1 LKIFHLSKIKNFL
14 GFNID
19 LLDNNM
25 LLYKMLK
32 KTILLL
38 LTLLSSTLIAQKTA
52 IVRGNVYDKANGQ
65 PIPYANV
72 LLRGTNLG
80 ATTDVQGFFQINNA
94 PVGEQTLFVS
104 FVGFDSLEL
113 KLPLP
118 EGSITYRSLYISE
131 VAKSLDVVEVS
142 GRREK
147 ARTTAQVSQI
157 TLTAKQIKTMPSTG
171 GAPDIAQYLPLL
183 PGVISS
189 GDQGGQIYI
198 RGGSPVQNK
207 ILLDGMTIY
216 NPFHSIGFFSV
227 FETETIRS
235 ADVLTGGFN
244 AEYGGRV
251 SAVVDIK
258 TREGNKKRLAGLVSA
273 SPFQAKALIEGPIV
287 KLKNDEGGSMSFLLT
302 GKKSLLPETGA
313 SLYKYA
319 SRDSS
324 GLPFDY
330 KDVYGKVSLVSS
342 NGSKVNLFGF
352 NFSDRVNY
360 ANIADLNWKTKGYG
374 ANFSLIPSGM
384 KMLVGGSLTYS
395 KYDIS
400 LQEAD
405 PSPRKSGITSFSAL
419 VDFTI
424 FGNNSELKYGAEIS
438 GFSTKVAFNNPLGF
452 TYKQEENT
460 TEIAAF
466 AHYRKVL
473 NKLVLEPSIRFQN
486 YSALGESV
494 IEPRFAAKLN
504 ISDKLRFKF
513 SGGLYSQNL
522 ISTVSEKDI
531 VNLFVGFLS
540 GPEEQ
545 FFKPGTTQEVD
556 TRLQKAQH
564 AVGGFEIDVTK
575 NLEFNIEGYYKNM
588 TNLVDINRLKTK
600 FADPNYIAETGKA
613 YGIDMTA
620 KYEKNGLYLWATFS
634 HAFVNR
640 YDGVQE
646 YPTNFDRRNNINLLG
661 TYTFGAEKSW
671 ELAARWNFGSGFP
684 FTLTQGFYSNFNFKD
699 GISTDVL
706 RGNPDLG
713 IIYSS
718 TRNGGRLPDYHRLDV
733 SATKHLTL
741 TKTVKLDVVA
751 SATNVYDRRNIF
763 YFDRVRYSR
772 VNQLPIL
779 PSLAATFHF

>member
-1 LKIFHLSKIKNFL
+1 
-14 GFNID
+14 
-19 LLDNNM
+19 
-25 LLYKMLK
+25 MLK
-32 KTILLL
+32 KTLLPILLL
-38 LTLLSSTLIAQKTA
+38 LSCTLFAQKTT
-52 IVRGNVYDKANGQ
+52 IVRGNVYDKASGH

-72 LLRGTNLG
+72 LLRGANLG
-80 ATTDVQGFFQINNA
+80 TSTDLQGFFQINKA
-94 PVGEQTLFVS
+94 PLGEQTLSVS
-104 FVGFDSLEL
+104 FVGYDSIAL
-113 KLPLP
+113 KVILT
-118 EGSITYRSLYISE
+118 EGGITYKSVYLDE
-131 VAKSLDVVEVS
+131 AAKNLDVVEIS
-142 GRREK
+142 GKREK
-147 ARTTAQVSQI
+147 VRTTSQVSTI
-157 TLTAKQIKTMPSTG
+157 TLTAKQINAMPATG
-171 GAPDIAQYLPLL
+171 GTPDIAQYLTVL
-183 PGVISS
+183 PGIISS

-244 AEYGGRV
+244 AEYGGRIG
-251 SAVVDIK
+251 AVVDIK
-258 TREGNKKRLAGLVSA
+258 TREGNKKRLSGLASG

-287 KLKNDEGGSMSFLLT
+287 KLKNDEGGSMSFILT
-302 GKKSLLPETGA
+302 GKKSLLPETGNT
-313 SLYKYA
+313 LYKYA
-319 SRDSS
+319 GRDSS
-324 GLPFDY
+324 GLPYDY
-330 KDVYGKVSLVSS
+330 KDVYGKISLVSS

-360 ANIADLNWKTKGYG
+360 TQTADLNWKTKGYG
-374 ANFSLIPSGM
+374 ANFSLIPSGL

-405 PSPRKSGITSFSAL
+405 PSPRKSGINSFSAL
-419 VDFTI
+419 VDFTL

-438 GFSTKVAFNNPLGF
+438 GFSTNVAFKNPLGF

-466 AHYRKVL
+466 ARYRKIL
-473 NKLVLEPSIRFQN
+473 NRLVLEPSVRFHN
-486 YSALGESV
+486 YTALGTSV
-494 IEPRFAAKLN
+494 IEPRFSAKLN
-504 ISDKLRFKF
+504 ISDKLRFKL

-556 TRLQKAQH
+556 NRLQKAQH
-564 AVGGFEIDVTK
+564 AIAGFEIDATK
-575 NLEFNIEGYYKNM
+575 NLEFNIEGYFKNM
-588 TNLVDINRLKTK
+588 NQLIDINRLKTK

-613 YGIDMTA
+613 YGVDLTA
-620 KYEKNGLYLWATFS
+620 KYEKKGLYFWATFS
-634 HAFVNR
+634 HAYVNR
-640 YDGVQE
+640 YDGLQT
-646 YPTNFDRRNNINLLG
+646 YATNFDRRNNVNLLA
-661 TYTFGAEKSW
+661 TYAFGDNKSW

-699 GISTDVL
+699 GISTDIL

-718 TRNGGRLPDYHRLDV
+718 SRNGGRLPDYHRLDV
-733 SATKHLTL
+733 SATKHFSL

-751 SATNVYDRRNIF
+751 SATNAYDRRNIF

>member
-1 LKIFHLSKIKNFL
+1 
-14 GFNID
+14 
-19 LLDNNM
+19 
-25 LLYKMLK
+25 MLK
-32 KTILLL
+32 KTLLL
-38 LTLLSSTLIAQKTA
+38 LFVTLSCALFAQKTT

-72 LLRGTNLG
+72 LLRGTTLG

-94 PVGEQTLFVS
+94 PLGEQTLFVS
-104 FVGFDSLEL
+104 FIGFDSLAVTL
-113 KLPLP
+113 QLM
-118 EGSITYRSLYISE
+118 EGNIAYKSFYISE
-131 VAKSLDVVEVS
+131 AAKNLDVVEVS

-157 TLTAKQIKTMPSTG
+157 SVTAKQIKSMPATG
-171 GAPDIAQYLPLL
+171 GAPDIAQYLPVL
-183 PGVISS
+183 PGIISS

-227 FETETIRS
+227 FETEIIRS

-251 SAVVDIK
+251 SAIVDIK
-258 TREGNKKRLAGLVSA
+258 TREGNKKRLGGLISG
-273 SPFQAKALIEGPIV
+273 SPFQAKALIEGPII
-287 KLKNDEGGSMSFLLT
+287 KLKNDEGGSMSFILT
-302 GKKSLLPETGA
+302 GKKSLLPETGQT
-313 SLYKYA
+313 LYKYA
-319 SRDSS
+319 GRDSS

-330 KDVYGKVSLVSS
+330 KDVYGKISLVSG

-360 ANIADLNWKTKGYG
+360 TNIADLNWKTKGYG
-374 ANFSLIPSGM
+374 ANFSLIPTGL

-400 LQEAD
+400 LQEAN
-405 PSPRKSGITSFSAL
+405 PSPRKSGINSFSAIL
-419 VDFTI
+419 DFTI

-438 GFSTKVAFNNPLGF
+438 GFNTNVAFNNPLGF
-452 TYKQEENT
+452 TYTQQENT

-466 AHYRKVL
+466 VRYRKVL
-473 NKLVLEPSIRFQN
+473 NKLVLEPSLRFQN
-486 YSALGESV
+486 YSALGETV
-494 IEPRFAAKLN
+494 FEPRFAAKLN
-504 ISDKLRFKF
+504 VSDKFRFKF

-545 FFKPGTTQEVD
+545 FFKPGTTQQVD
-556 TRLQKAQH
+556 TRLQKALH
-564 AVGGFEIDVTK
+564 AVGGFEIDVNK
-575 NLEFNIEGYYKNM
+575 NLELNIEGYFKNM
-588 TNLVDINRLKTK
+588 TNLVDINRLKSK
-600 FADPNYIAETGKA
+600 FTDPNYIAETGKA
-613 YGIDMTA
+613 YGLDMTA

-634 HAFVNR
+634 HAYVNR
-640 YDGVQE
+640 YDGKQE
-646 YPTNFDRRNNINLLG
+646 YFTNFDRRNNINLLA
-661 TYTFGAEKSW
+661 TYAFGENKSW

-699 GISTDVL
+699 GISTDIL

-741 TKTVKLDVVA
+741 TKTVKLDIVA
-751 SATNVYDRRNIF
+751 SATNVYDRQNIF
-763 YFDRVRYSR
+763 YFDRVHYSR

>member
-1 LKIFHLSKIKNFL
+1 MLKNFL
-14 GFNID
+14 IPFF
-19 LLDNNM
+19 
-25 LLYKMLK
+25 
-32 KTILLL
+32 TILSCALL
-38 LTLLSSTLIAQKTA
+38 AQKNT
-52 IVRGNVYDKANGQ
+52 IVRGNVYDQANGQ

-72 LLRGTNLG
+72 LLQGTSLG
-80 ATTDVQGFFQINNA
+80 ATTDIQGFFQINNV
-94 PVGEQTLFVS
+94 PSGDQTLFVS
-104 FVGFDSLEL
+104 FVGYDSLSV
-113 KLPLP
+113 KLSIT
-118 EGSITYRSLYISE
+118 EGSITYRSLSISE
-131 VAKSLDVVEVS
+131 AAKSLDVVEVS

-157 TLTAKQIKTMPSTG
+157 TVTAKQIKSMPSTG
-171 GAPDIAQYLPLL
+171 GAPDIAQYLPVL

-258 TREGNKKRLAGLVSA
+258 TREGNKKRLSGLISG
-273 SPFQAKALIEGPIV
+273 SPFQAKALIEGPII

-302 GKKSLLPETGA
+302 GKKSLLPETGQ

-319 SRDSS
+319 GRDSS

-330 KDVYGKVSLVSS
+330 KDLYGKVSLVSS

-352 NFSDRVNY
+352 NFTDRVNY
-360 ANIADLNWKTKGYG
+360 SNVADLNWKTQGYG
-374 ANFSLIPSGM
+374 ANFTLIPSGM
-384 KMLVGGSLTYS
+384 KMIVGGSLTYS

-405 PSPRKSGITSFSAL
+405 PSPRKSGINSFSAIL
-419 VDFTI
+419 DFTV

-438 GFSTKVAFNNPLGF
+438 GFNTLVAFNNPLGF

-466 AHYRKVL
+466 VRYRKTL
-473 NKLVLEPSIRFQN
+473 NKLVIEPSVRFHN
-486 YSALGESV
+486 YSALGETV
-494 IEPRFAAKLN
+494 FEPRFAAKLN
-504 ISDKLRFKF
+504 ASDNFRFKL

-545 FFKPGTTQEVD
+545 FFKPGTTQEVGS
-556 TRLQKAQH
+556 RLQKAVH
-564 AVGGFEIDVTK
+564 AIGGFEVDVNK
-575 NLEFNIEGYYKNM
+575 NLELNIEGYYKNM
-588 TNLVDINRLKTK
+588 TQLVDINRLKSK
-600 FADPNYIAETGKA
+600 FTDPNYIAETGKA
-613 YGIDMTA
+613 YGVDMTA
-620 KYEKNGLYLWATFS
+620 KYEKNGLYLWATLS
-634 HAFVNR
+634 HAYVKR
-640 YDGVQE
+640 DDGAQI
-646 YPTNFDRRNNINLLG
+646 YPTNFDRRNNVNFLT
-661 TYTFGAEKSW
+661 TYTFGTNKSW

-699 GISTDVL
+699 GIATDVL

-713 IIYSS
+713 IIYSNS
-718 TRNGGRLPDYHRLDV
+718 RNGGRLPDYHRLDV
-733 SATKHLTL
+733 SATKHFTL
-741 TKTVKLDVVA
+741 TKTVKLDIVA

>member
-1 LKIFHLSKIKNFL
+1 
-14 GFNID
+14 
-19 LLDNNM
+19 
-25 LLYKMLK
+25 MLK
-32 KTILLL
+32 N
-38 LTLLSSTLIAQKTA
+38 TLLPIFIILSYALFAQKTT

-65 PIPYANV
+65 PIPYANI
-72 LLRGTNLG
+72 LLRGTALG
-80 ATTDVQGFFQINNA
+80 ATTDLQGFFQINNA

-104 FVGFDSLEL
+104 FVGYDSLSV
-113 KLPLP
+113 KVPLL
-118 EGSITYRSLYISE
+118 GGGIAYKSLYME
-131 VAKSLDVVEVS
+131 EAAKSLEVFEVS
-142 GRREK
+142 GKREK
-147 ARTTAQVSQI
+147 TRTTAQVSKI
-157 TLTAKQIKTMPSTG
+157 TLTAKQIKSMPATG
-171 GAPDIAQYLPLL
+171 GTPDIAQYLTVL
-183 PGVISS
+183 PGIISS

-251 SAVVDIK
+251 GAVVDIK
-258 TREGNKKRLAGLVSA
+258 TREGNKKRLSGLVSA

-287 KLKNDEGGSMSFLLT
+287 KLKNDESGSMSFILT
-302 GKKSLLPETGA
+302 GKKSLLPETGK

-319 SRDSS
+319 RRDSS

-330 KDVYGKVSLVSS
+330 KDLYGKISLVSG

-352 NFSDRVNY
+352 DFSDRVNY
-360 ANIADLNWKTKGYG
+360 TNTADLNWKTKGYG
-374 ANFSLIPSGM
+374 ANFSLIPSGL
-384 KMLVGGSLTYS
+384 KILVGGSLTYS

-405 PSPRKSGITSFSAL
+405 PSPRKSGINSFSAIL
-419 VDFTI
+419 DFTL

-438 GFSTKVAFNNPLGF
+438 GFGTNVSFKNPLGF

-466 AHYRKVL
+466 ARYRKFL
-473 NKLVLEPSIRFQN
+473 GKLVLEPSLRFQN

-494 IEPRFAAKLN
+494 VEPRFAAKIN
-504 ISDKLRFKF
+504 ISDNLRFKM

-556 TRLQKAQH
+556 TRLQKSQH
-564 AVGGFEIDVTK
+564 AVGGFEINVTK
-575 NLEFNIEGYYKNM
+575 NLELNIEGYYKNM
-588 TNLVDINRLKTK
+588 SNLVDINRLKSK

-613 YGIDMTA
+613 YGVDMTA

-634 HAFVNR
+634 HAYVNR
-640 YDGVQE
+640 FDGKEE
-646 YPTNFDRRNNINLLG
+646 YPTNFDRRNNVNLLA
-661 TYTFGAEKSW
+661 TYAFGDTKSW
-671 ELAARWNFGSGFP
+671 ELAARWNYGSGFP

-713 IIYSS
+713 IIYSN

-733 SATKHLTL
+733 SAIKHFTL
-741 TKTVKLDVVA
+741 TKTVKLEVVA
-751 SATNVYDRRNIF
+751 SATNVYDRANIF
-763 YFDRVRYSR
+763 YFDRVRYTR